1 MTLTLVDRKGVQSMT
16 SNFGQ
21 ASIEFTVIQAPSVA
35 DGDCCFT
42 RLNTALHTLAY
53 LMKLT
58 RLAFVNAVDK
68 ALGLFCF

>member
-1 MTLTLVDRKGVQSMT
+1 MTVTLVYSKRVQSMN

-21 ASIEFTVIQAPSVA
+21 ASIEFTIIQALSVA

-53 LMKLT
+53 LM
-58 RLAFVNAVDK
+58 
-68 ALGLFCF
+68 